1 MESRSWWQSM
11 PLSRSASFKS
21 RKDVHERSAAEI
33 EREESTC
40 YCEIVGV
47 PCDMSSPKRRE
58 AIVLTYA
65 SLLACVVFWI
75 LDAFKAT
82 KSTTSGI
89 ISSLLESL
97 FDVFSTLLVC
107 WRLRRADCFE
117 ETPENII
124 AEARTSVLL
133 SACMVGIAFVLL
145 GFTSFSVF
153 EAHKNE
159 KNAINHSQ
167 LGDEVSLSFPSAI
180 IYLVIGMLQAGMGC
194 SMRVRSLLQDGL
206 ISIMAAF
213 VSLGALL
220 AALINLMTC
229 QYKEFLELPDDD
241 LGSGME
247 IQNGTGTDVIDTDGP
262 DADVRIHP
270 RHGKGGG
277 GPMGGIGVA
286 GAADG
291 VGDDEPGL
299 KLDSGGVFIPLS
311 LYRHEDARLP
321 TDCH

>member
-1 MESRSWWQSM
+1 
-11 PLSRSASFKS
+11 
-21 RKDVHERSAAEI
+21 
-33 EREESTC
+33 
-40 YCEIVGV
+40 
-47 PCDMSSPKRRE
+47 MSSPKRRE

-194 SMRVRSLLQDGL
+194 SMRVRSLLPAAACVRPGGDSYDDVVAGGRTRRARPHAENRCHAVAPAEFRLTQSGL
-206 ISIMAAF
+206 I
-213 VSLGALL
+213 
-220 AALINLMTC
+220 
-229 QYKEFLELPDDD
+229 
-241 LGSGME
+241 
-247 IQNGTGTDVIDTDGP
+247 
-262 DADVRIHP
+262 
-270 RHGKGGG
+270 
-277 GPMGGIGVA
+277 
-286 GAADG
+286 
-291 VGDDEPGL
+291 
-299 KLDSGGVFIPLS
+299 
-311 LYRHEDARLP
+311 
-321 TDCH
+321 